1 VNKNLLLGVAIGVFV
16 LGASAVIISDEIQLR
31 DILYTLKGL
40 SPKVQGLLALPV
52 IIILIFGGF
61 HLRKKNEDRMWKK
74 AMLKTRAKKKN

>member
-1 VNKNLLLGVAIGVFV
+1 M

-40 SPKVQGLLALPV
+40 NPRVQGLLALPV

-61 HLRKKNEDRMWKK
+61 HLRKKNEDRMWKE
-74 AMLKTRAKKKN
+74 AMLKTRVKKQEAANKKAAKD